1 MELFSATG
9 LLSGLFALCFLLLLR
24 PLATRIGLLDRPDHR
39 KKHQGAVPLTG
50 GLSVFL
56 GLSLAWL
63 IAMPFNRA
71 YSIYLLCAFFLVI
84 LGALDDARNIPAR
97 FRLWAQVVL
106 GALLA
111 YGSGVYLG
119 TFGDLLGFGTISLG
133 WLGPVVTICA
143 VIGAT
148 NAFNMIDGIDGLA
161 GSLSLVALLSMVVLF
176 AAAGPRFSTELSFAI
191 TLAAALVPYLLAN
204 LCIGPFR
211 NKVFMGD
218 AGSMFIGF
226 SLVWLLVNGT
236 QAGDMAFRPVTALW
250 IVGLPLMDMAAI
262 MIRRYRKGQSVM
274 LPDRDHLHHI
284 FMRAGFSDRQALVV
298 ITILAMVL
306 AAVGLAGEFLKVPE
320 WVMCSGI
327 LLIFAAYNVALSHVW
342 RLTSLIRKGR
352 VTDLYE

>member
-1 MELFSATG
+1 MELFSTTG
-9 LLSGLFALCFLLLLR
+9 LLSGLLALCFLGMLR
-24 PLATRIGLLDRPDHR
+24 PLATRIGLLDQPDHR
-39 KKHQGAVPLTG
+39 KLHQGSVPLIG
-50 GLSVFL
+50 GLSVFF
-56 GLSLAWL
+56 GLAVAWL
-63 IAMPFNRA
+63 IAMPFDRA
-71 YSIYLLCAFFLVI
+71 YAIYLLCAFFLVM

-111 YGSGVYLG
+111 YGSGVYLN
-119 TFGDLLGFGTISLG
+119 TFGDLLGFGVIALG

-176 AAAGPRFSTELSFAI
+176 AAAGPGFSTELMFAI

-204 LCIGPFR
+204 LCIGPFC

-250 IVGLPLMDMAAI
+250 IVGLPLMDMVAI

-284 FMRAGFSDRQALVV
+284 FMRAGFSDRQALLI
-298 ITILAMVL
+298 ITLAAMVL
-306 AAVGLAGEFLKVPE
+306 AGVGLAGEFLQVPE
-320 WVMCSGI
+320 WVMCVGI

-342 RLTSLIRKGR
+342 RLTGFLRRS
-352 VTDLYE
+352 VPS